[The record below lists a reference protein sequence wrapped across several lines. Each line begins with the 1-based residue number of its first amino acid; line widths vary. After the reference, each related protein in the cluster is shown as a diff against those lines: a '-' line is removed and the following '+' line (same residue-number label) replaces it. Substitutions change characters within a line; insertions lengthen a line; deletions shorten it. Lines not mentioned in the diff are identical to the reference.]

1 MTTERKPR
9 FSSLK
14 FNVVYDDGEG
24 FMSATVH
31 DLSETGL
38 FVETV
43 MPLSPGKRVRLT
55 PLLPGAA
62 GLFELDGE
70 VVRTEEYDP
79 DRLMER
85 PAGMG
90 VRFLD
95 VTPEQVEQLRALVEE
110 AKKKADAALD

>member
-1 MTTERKPR
+1 MTQERKPR
-9 FSSLK
+9 YSSLK

-24 FMSATVH
+24 FMSAVVH

-38 FVETV
+38 FLETV
-43 MPLSPGKRVRLT
+43 MPLPPGKRVRIT
-55 PLLPGAA
+55 PLLPEAA
-62 GLFELDGE
+62 GLFELEGE
-70 VVRTEEYDP
+70 VVRAEEYDP

-95 VTPEQVEQLRALVEE
+95 VTPEQVQQLQALVEE
-110 AKKKADAALD
+110 AKKKAEPLG

>member
-1 MTTERKPR
+1 MSTERKPR
-9 FSSLK
+9 YSTLK

-24 FMSATVH
+24 FMTATVH

-38 FVETV
+38 FLETV
-43 MPLSPGKRVRLT
+43 MPLSPGHRVRIT
-55 PLLPGAA
+55 PLLPEAA
-62 GLFELDGE
+62 GLFELAGE
-70 VVRTEEYDP
+70 VVRAEEYDP

-95 VTPEQVEQLRALVEE
+95 VSPEQVHQLQALVEA
-110 AKKKADAALD
+110 AKQKVDAPAD